1 MYKKMTMLSLHYS
14 HLTPRDY
21 YTVRGADA
29 YREEASILCQY
40 LACEIFE
47 DEGFLL
53 CLDPL
58 FALQCE
64 DETESKLSLYR
75 AMHNMIEYSKMSL
88 AFVKVLELSII
99 EDCNWILVT
108 DYGDQHEDLPSFFT
122 EHEDYH
128 SPVDGGKTAP
138 DTQMQGAK

>member
-29 YREEASILCQY
+29 YKEEASILCQY
-40 LACEIFE
+40 LAWEIFE

-53 CLDPL
+53 WPFHLTKKSN
-58 FALQCE
+58 E
-64 DETESKLSLYR
+64 GETKWKRRLYE
-75 AMHNMIEYSKMSL
+75 AMHNMIEHSNMSL
-88 AFVKVLELSII
+88 AFVKILELII
-99 EDCNWILVT
+99 NEKFYGILVT
-108 DYGDQHEDLPSFFT
+108 DYGEEYNDLPSFFT

-128 SPVDGGKTAP
+128 LPVDGGKAETDDSAV
-138 DTQMQGAK
+138 

>member
-29 YREEASILCQY
+29 YKEEASILCQY
-40 LACEIFE
+40 LAWEIFE

-88 AFVKVLELSII
+88 AFVKILELII
-99 EDCNWILVT
+99 NEKCYGILVT
-108 DYGDQHEDLPSFFT
+108 DYGEEYNDLPSFHT
-122 EHEDYH
+122 EHDDYDL
-128 SPVDGGKTAP
+128 PVDGGKAETDDSAV
-138 DTQMQGAK
+138 